1 MAGFINLTPH
11 NINIL
16 EDDAVK
22 MVIPPNG
29 KSLRIAC
36 EFVEVR
42 KQYDVTMYRAEY
54 GDFVLVENANTDN
67 RTLGL
72 PPRIPDFVYIVSG
85 QCLEAL
91 RDLDRNDFAAPGEL
105 VRNEN
110 GQPIGCKG
118 LKVN

>member
-11 NINIL
+11 EIKIL
-16 EDDAVK
+16 ENGAVK

-36 EFVEVR
+36 EFVEAY
-42 KQYDVTMYRAEY
+42 KKYDVTMYRAEY
-54 GDFVLVENANTDN
+54 GDFVVVENANTDN
-67 RTLGL
+67 RTIGL
-72 PPRIPDFVYIVSG
+72 PPHLPEFIYIVSG

-91 RDLDRNDFAAPGEL
+91 RDSNRRDFAAPGEL
-105 VRNEN
+105 IRDEK

-118 LKVN
+118 LKVL